1 MLCCDRDAEH
11 IRAELLQ
18 AISQGFAYSLTPNR
32 FEHHDRLLPR
42 MPAATFKV
50 IVLASLQWVF
60 VVPLDVFPMMAG
72 AKVALVPEQP

>member
-1 MLCCDRDAEH
+1 
-11 IRAELLQ
+11 
-18 AISQGFAYSLTPNR
+18 
-32 FEHHDRLLPR
+32 